1 MLQQDVEAIKAHL
14 GEAPGGSGGG
24 GGALAALQQ
33 QCADLAA
40 ALALVS
46 ERVEAREQAAAA
58 EPGSNRAV
66 TEDIGLLV
74 DAVQVGRGRN
84 GGVNERAGGRTRSVM
99 QAAAPSR
106 TDEQA
111 PAWLAPGRHPLA
123 CSAPRASRVPCL
135 PPAAA

>member
-1 MLQQDVEAIKAHL
+1 MVLEMLQQDVEAIKAHL
-14 GEAPGGSGGG
+14 GEAPGGSGGGG

-84 GGVNERAGGRTRSVM
+84 GGVNLSTSARVGG
-99 QAAAPSR
+99 
-106 TDEQA
+106 
-111 PAWLAPGRHPLA
+111 LAQS
-123 CSAPRASRVPCL
+123 CKQL
-135 PPAAA
+135 PPPAQMSKPQPGSHPAATC